1 MNGSG
6 ATGQSGAAG
15 GAQGG
20 GTQGAQGGQG
30 AADWRSM
37 IPPEYAQDPSLAN
50 IKDLPSLVKGFISAQ
65 SMIGAEKIAL
75 PAGKNDT
82 PEYWNQ
88 VFDKLGRPKSPD
100 GYTFERP
107 RIPEGMAYN
116 EELEKS
122 FKKVCHELGI
132 LPRQAQGLYKFYNDL
147 AVQEFQ
153 NAAGAMD
160 RAYAD
165 GEKKIREIF
174 GDKADEAVQLANR
187 VFKTFG
193 GSPEEV
199 AALSQRCGNDPL
211 VVAMLARIGQNMR
224 EDALVRGEK
233 ADFELT
239 GKDAEA
245 KKRDILYNKDN
256 PLNAAYLDKKHPRHQ
271 EALDTVMRLNEII
284 LGAR

>member
-6 ATGQSGAAG
+6 NAG
-15 GAQGG
+15 NPGNDG
-20 GTQGAQGGQG
+20 QGAQGSQG
-30 AADWRSM
+30 ANWKEL
-37 IPPEYAQDPSLAN
+37 IPAELAQDPSLAS
-50 IKDLPSLVKGFISAQ
+50 IGDLPSLVKSYISAQ

-88 VFDKLGRPKSPD
+88 VFDKLGRPKNPD
-100 GYTFERP
+100 GYSFERP
-107 RIPEGMAYN
+107 PLPEGLSYN
-116 EELEKS
+116 EELEKG
-122 FKKVCHELGI
+122 FKKVCHELGL

-147 AVQEFQ
+147 VMQEFQ
-153 NAAGAMD
+153 NAAGSAD
-160 RAYAD
+160 RAYED

-174 GDKADEAVQLANR
+174 GGKADEAIQLANR

-199 AALSQRCGNDPL
+199 AAMAQRYGNDPL
-211 VVAMLARIGQNMR
+211 VVAMLARIGQGMR
-224 EDALVRGEK
+224 EDSLVRGEK

-271 EALDTVMRLNEII
+271 EALDTVMRLNEIA
-284 LGAR
+284 LGQR